1 MISTSFFLNPL
12 SLRMCICRLASL
24 RQARMGVGEEE
35 QAENVTL
42 LQGVG
47 SKKAQILEQ
56 VRLPKFH
63 QSIFSYHIGI
73 LLRSPMCIHTSLILH
88 GEWKTESHGRTET
101 FPWILSQKDTLRITW
116 TSLEIMGSGFIIS
129 LLIFDWMSR

>member
-12 SLRMCICRLASL
+12 SLRMYICRLASL

-56 VRLPKFH
+56 VRLSKFH
-63 QSIFSYHIGI
+63 QNIFSYHIRI
-73 LLRSPMCIHTSLILH
+73 LLRSRMCIHTSLILH
-88 GEWKTESHGRTET
+88 GEWKTESHGKTET
-101 FPWILSQKDTLRITW
+101 FSWILSQKDTLRPTW
-116 TSLEIMGSGFIIS
+116 TSSEIMGSGFYNITS
-129 LLIFDWMSR
+129 DT

>member
-1 MISTSFFLNPL
+1 
-12 SLRMCICRLASL
+12 
-24 RQARMGVGEEE
+24 MGAGEEE

-56 VRLPKFH
+56 VRLPEFH

-88 GEWKTESHGRTET
+88 GEWKKESHGRTET
-101 FPWILSQKDTLRITW
+101 FPWILSQKDTLRTW